1 MGVVKGEIT
10 LKDNATA
17 VLRGVRNEQSTFR
30 KDVEKTKGTLK
41 ATWDK
46 QYKARIESTSASKKL
61 TELKAKMEP
70 LRKKLVTA
78 VALKDMA
85 TGKVKAISNK
95 VKTVGK
101 MVAKPVVSVVV
112 KGAQALS
119 SIGKGIATAGK
130 VAAASVGIVSAA
142 GAAGLAALF
151 SGSTEAAKEQVEAE
165 TKLEAILGNVK
176 SLQAGGAGAVKQAK
190 QNLMGVASE
199 LEHVGVIG
207 GEVTLAGMQQ
217 LATFQ
222 LSDKEISTLA
232 GGMTDLLAQQKG
244 LNASQEDAVGIGNMI
259 GKVMQGQTS
268 ALSRVGI
275 TFDEAQEKALKTGT
289 AEQRAAVL
297 AEILKQNVGGVNKA
311 LADTDQGKI
320 QQMSNA
326 WCGMKQE
333 VGKVVLSIK
342 SKFASVIMK
351 NIPTIQKLG
360 TTLMGSISKFAD
372 YALPV
377 LDKVISNVAPMVEG
391 LLSRIGS
398 MADTLAPILGNVFG
412 GLVESAKMVKPVL
425 SKLISGFMPLMPQ
438 LVAFGSAVMAAIQ
451 QVVTAAMPVISTIIT
466 TVQNVIPAV
475 LPVLQ
480 TVISTIANVI
490 SAAAPII
497 SGLVQGIGTVISAL
511 APVFSTI
518 FSEIGD
524 KVGSV
529 LSFVGSKMGWIQD
542 IISTAMPVVASIL
555 STAWSVISPILDIAI
570 SVFKLLF
577 NVVQTVF
584 TGIVKVISGVWD
596 KIKPIVEGV
605 ANGLSWIKDKIGGL
619 VGGGG
624 SGSGGSDVGTNA
636 EGTNNWRGG
645 LSVVGEKG
653 PELIDIPRGSR
664 ILPNKESV
672 QFAGQSR
679 GETVYNNYQQSVVQQ
694 TVASSNEAAL
704 PLLREINR
712 TLTFISGKIG
722 QPMEQLPAPSIMSF
736 PVVRQRKQDD
746 ILPSPLQQNR
756 KAESGAAAVKVSAG
770 GNGIVLTIAKLADQ
784 IIVHEEG
791 DIDRIGETVAKKV
804 IQALKN
810 MPRPA

>member
-1 MGVVKGEIT
+1 MGVVKGAIT

-17 VLRGVRNEQSTFR
+17 VLQGIRKEQSAFR
-30 KDVEKTKGTLK
+30 QDVEKTKGTLK

-46 QYKARIESTSASKKL
+46 QYKARIESTTASKKL
-61 TELKAKMEP
+61 NELKTKMEP
-70 LRKKLVTA
+70 LRKKVVTA
-78 VALKDMA
+78 VAMKDMA
-85 TGKVKAISNK
+85 TAKVKAVSNK

-130 VAAASVGIVSAA
+130 IAAASVGAVAAA
-142 GAAGLAALF
+142 GAAGLTALF
-151 SGSTEAAKEQVEAE
+151 SGSTEAAKAQIEAE
-165 TKLEAILGNVK
+165 TKLEAVLGNVK

-199 LEHVGVIG
+199 LQQVGVIG
-207 GEVTLAGMQQ
+207 DEVTLAGMQQ

-222 LSDKEISTLA
+222 LSDKEISMLA

-297 AEILKQNVGGVNKA
+297 AEILQQNVGGVNKA
-311 LADTDQGKI
+311 LAETDQGKI

-326 WCGMKQE
+326 WGDMKEE
-333 VGKVVLSIK
+333 VGKVMLTIK
-342 SKFASVIMK
+342 GKFASVVMK

-360 TTLMGSISKFAD
+360 TTLMGAISKFAD
-372 YALPV
+372 YAMPV

-391 LLSRIGS
+391 LLSSIGS
-398 MADTLAPILGNVFG
+398 MADTMAPVLGNVFN
-412 GLVESAKMVKPVL
+412 GLAESAKTVKPVL
-425 SKLISGFMPLMPQ
+425 MSLISGFMPLMPQ
-438 LVAFGSAVMAAIQ
+438 LVSFGGAVMAAVQ
-451 QVVTAAMPVISTIIT
+451 QVATAAMPVISTIIT

-480 TVISTIANVI
+480 TVVTTIANVI
-490 SAAAPII
+490 SAAAPVIG
-497 SGLVQGIGTVISAL
+497 GLVQGIGTVVSAL

-542 IISTAMPVVASIL
+542 IISTAMPVVSSII
-555 STAWSVISPILDIAI
+555 STAWSVISPIMDIAI

-584 TGIVKVISGVWD
+584 NGIVKVVSSVWD
-596 KIKPIVEGV
+596 KIKPIIDGV

-619 VGGGG
+619 FGGGDGGGG
-624 SGSGGSDVGTNA
+624 DVGTNA

-645 LSVVGEKG
+645 LTVVGEEG
-653 PELIDIPRGSR
+653 PELVDLPRGSR

-672 QFAGQSR
+672 QFAGQNR
-679 GETVYNNYQQSVVQQ
+679 GQSVYNNYQQSVVQQ
-694 TVASSNEAAL
+694 TVAASGEAAVPVL
-704 PLLREINR
+704 QEINR
-712 TLTFISGKIG
+712 SLILITGKIG
-722 QPMEQLPAPSIMSF
+722 QPMEQLPAPSAVAF
-736 PVVRQRKQDD
+736 PVVQQQRKQDEA
-746 ILPSPLQQNR
+746 LPSPLQQNQR
-756 KAESGAAAVKVSAG
+756 TANQATMATASAG
-770 GNGIVLTIAKLADQ
+770 GNSIVLTIAKLADQ
-784 IIVHEEG
+784 IIVREEG
-791 DIDRIGETVAKKV
+791 DIDRVGEAVAKKV

>member
-1 MGVVKGEIT
+1 MGVVKGAIT

-17 VLRGVRNEQSTFR
+17 VLQGIRKEQSAFR
-30 KDVEKTKGTLK
+30 QDVEKTKGTLK
-41 ATWDK
+41 STWDK
-46 QYKARIESTSASKKL
+46 QYKARIESTSASKKIS
-61 TELKAKMEP
+61 ELKTKMEP
-70 LRKKLVTA
+70 LRKKVVTA
-78 VALKDMA
+78 VAIKDMA
-85 TGKVKAISNK
+85 TSKVKAVGNK

-101 MVAKPVVSVVV
+101 MVATPVVNVVV

-130 VAAASVGIVSAA
+130 IAAASVGAVAAA
-142 GAAGLAALF
+142 GAAGLTALF
-151 SGSTEAAKEQVEAE
+151 SGSTEAAKAQIEAE
-165 TKLEAILGNVK
+165 TKLEAVLGNVK
-176 SLQAGGAGAVKQAK
+176 SLQSGGAGAVKQAK

-199 LEHVGVIG
+199 LQQVGVIG
-207 GEVTLAGMQQ
+207 DEVTLAGMQQ

-222 LSDKEISTLA
+222 LSDKEISQLA

-244 LNASQEDAVGIGNMI
+244 LNATQEDAVGIGNMI

-289 AEQRAAVL
+289 AEQKAAVL
-297 AEILKQNVGGVNKA
+297 AEILEQNVGGVNKA
-311 LADTDQGKI
+311 LAETDQGKI

-326 WCGMKQE
+326 WGDMKEE
-333 VGKVVLSIK
+333 VGKVMLTIK
-342 SKFASVIMK
+342 GKFASVVMK

-372 YALPV
+372 YAMPV

-391 LLSRIGS
+391 LLSKIGS
-398 MADTLAPILGNVFG
+398 MADTMA
-412 GLVESAKMVKPVL
+412 PVL
-425 SKLISGFMPLMPQ
+425 ADVFNGLAEGAAAARPVLMGLISGFMPLMPQ
-438 LVAFGSAVMAAIQ
+438 LVAFGGAVMAAVQ
-451 QVVTAAMPVISTIIT
+451 QVATAAMPVISTIIT

-480 TVISTIANVI
+480 TVVTTIANVI
-490 SAAAPII
+490 SAAAPVIG
-497 SGLVQGIGTVISAL
+497 GLVQGIGTVVSAL

-518 FSEIGD
+518 FSEIGE

-529 LSFVGSKMGWIQD
+529 LNFVGSKMGWIQD
-542 IISTAMPVVASIL
+542 IISTAMPVVSSII
-555 STAWSVISPILDIAI
+555 STAWSIISPIMDIAI

-584 TGIVKVISGVWD
+584 NGIVKVISSVWD
-596 KIKPIVEGV
+596 KIKPILDGV

-619 VGGGG
+619 FGGGDGGGG
-624 SGSGGSDVGTNA
+624 EVGTNA
-636 EGTNNWRGG
+636 AGTNNWRGG
-645 LSVVGEKG
+645 LTVVGEEG
-653 PELIDIPRGSR
+653 PELVDLPRGSR

-679 GETVYNNYQQSVVQQ
+679 GETIYNNYQQSVVQQ
-694 TVASSNEAAL
+694 TVAASGGAAVPVL
-704 PLLREINR
+704 QEINR
-712 TLTFISGKIG
+712 NLILITSKLER
-722 QPMEQLPAPSIMSF
+722 PAEQLSIPDVAAF
-736 PVVRQRKQDD
+736 PVVQQRQPDEA
-746 ILPSPLQQNR
+746 LPSPLQQNQKSGSGTV
-756 KAESGAAAVKVSAG
+756 KATASSGS
-770 GNGIVLTIAKLADQ
+770 NSIVITIAKLADQ
-784 IIVHEEG
+784 IVVREEG
-791 DIDRIGETVAKKV
+791 DIDRIGEAVAKKV